1 MPLLMKRW
9 RDWLMNDLRPLL
21 RLGPKPQALHFSYEK
36 AGLVLHDPYVPWNA
50 DAILVEATLR
60 LPASARRKTDF
71 QLRLPEREPILAD
84 SLRAEES
91 GERYRLLF
99 RFSNVPSRNFD
110 GELLWR
116 NHLLGKI
123 TLPVFSSQVFLQQ
136 LRLDMPT
143 FFVRLGSQ
151 SVACQTFVATQ
162 GKALQA
168 SAVLSSQSGS
178 LAPLMDLGVRV
189 KFRSEKDKIDHEVPV
204 PLCSS
209 QLQARQALLTAVP
222 PKLPKRLGFWS
233 ATWMVGDQ
241 VLGAQRV
248 RAISQ
253 RMFHNSLRISDTRFV
268 VVDKKQS
275 VAVRRQLPAMTE
287 VSRLGPCFM
296 VSSREPGMAAICTL
310 QVYAQIPGGVQAP
323 LLLEQEILITDGP
336 AMFAPGTVDVSEFGQ
351 MSAFELCFQ
360 NRPLGALPLSP
371 VPSASFNNEGGFKPP
386 ADFIWTPAA
395 DEELSERLQKL
406 VNGQG

>member
-1 MPLLMKRW
+1 
-9 RDWLMNDLRPLL
+9 MNDLRPLL
-21 RLGPKPQALHFSYEK
+21 RLGPKPQALHFGYEK

-50 DAILVEATLR
+50 DAILVEASLK
-60 LPASARRKTDF
+60 LPPAARRKTDF
-71 QLRLPEREPILAD
+71 QLRLLQREPILAD
-84 SLRAEES
+84 SLRAEEA

-99 RFSNVPSRNFD
+99 RFSNIPPQSTDV
-110 GELLWR
+110 ELLWR
-116 NHLLGKI
+116 NHFLGKLA
-123 TLPVFSSQVFLQQ
+123 LPIASSQDFLAQ

-168 SAVLSSQSGS
+168 SAVLSSLSGC

-189 KFRSEKDKIDHEVPV
+189 IFRSEKAKIDHQVPV

-209 QLQARQALLTAVP
+209 QLQSRQALLTAVP
-222 PKLPKRLGFWS
+222 PKLPKRLGYWS

-241 VLGAQRV
+241 VLGVQRV

-275 VAVRRQLPAMTE
+275 VAVRRQLPAMNE
-287 VSRLGPCFM
+287 LSRLGPCFL
-296 VSSREPGMAAICTL
+296 VSSREAGMAAICTL
-310 QVYAQIPGGVQAP
+310 QVHAQIPGGVQAP
-323 LLLEQEILITDGP
+323 MLLEQEILITDGP
-336 AMFAPGTVDVSEFGQ
+336 AMFAPGTIDVSEFGQ
-351 MSAFELCFQ
+351 MSAFELRFQ
-360 NRPLGALPLSP
+360 NRALGALPLSP
-371 VPSASFNNEGGFKPP
+371 VPSASFTNEGGFKAPT
-386 ADFIWTPAA
+386 DFIWTPAA

-406 VNGQG
+406 INGQA